1 MSLYKCRAV
10 KYIIRVMSENL
21 TISSAVPKPEA
32 ERYGPIS
39 IALHWLGAVA
49 LVLSF
54 TTGDPLE
61 ELAGAE
67 WASAYDNHVL
77 WATILG
83 IPLIARVVWRIRRGF
98 KHHRNQHIALWIL
111 ARCVMIGFLVSIVGA
126 VITGL
131 LLPWTEGQPLKIGA
145 LIVASPIPSM
155 PTLYGFMKG
164 GHGLFSHIWIPL
176 LLLHSLGALKHLIID
191 RDNVFRGIFWPAKA
205 PRHHGS
211 S

>member
-1 MSLYKCRAV
+1 
-10 KYIIRVMSENL
+10 MSENL

-83 IPLIARVVWRIRRGF
+83 IPLIARVAWRIRRGF